1 VTELAIFCQQIAPDF
16 KWAPINSHM
25 RVKFSLLEEGDFQT
39 RYRELLKFLYLR
51 SKYGKGF
58 IPVTVEVDAM
68 WHEFI
73 LQTQAYFDL
82 CAALPGKHFIH
93 HNTVSL
99 GEYTD
104 LRSREEVITD
114 LLDWIPHYVK
124 TFGPFTEDAAKYWMI
139 VTFLREEINLSLEA
153 VNKL

>member
-1 VTELAIFCQQIAPDF
+1 MTELTIFCQRIAPDF
-16 KWAPINSHM
+16 KWAPINAHM
-25 RVKFSLLEEGDFQT
+25 RAKFSSLDEADFQT
-39 RYRELLKFLYLR
+39 RYQELLKFLYLR

-82 CAALPGKHFIH
+82 CEALPGKHFIH

-104 LRSREEVITD
+104 LRSQEEVIAD
-114 LLDWIPHYVK
+114 LLDWIPHYIK
-124 TFGPFTEDAAKYWMI
+124 TFGPFIEDAAQYWMI
-139 VTFLREEINLSLEA
+139 VTFLREEMNFSLEA
-153 VNKL
+153 INKL